1 MNGDGSDER
10 VVTRLPGDPSA
21 VPAARRFAGQAAAD
35 YGADPECIDTTKLL
49 VTEVATN
56 AVLHAG
62 SPIRLTV
69 TNDAHDSLR
78 VEVRD
83 DDPTPPPLPEVPD
96 PDATSGR
103 GLWLVSA
110 LARRWG
116 VNRNTKGKTVWFEV
130 DGKSG
135 RK

>member
-1 MNGDGSDER
+1 
-10 VVTRLPGDPSA
+10 VVTRLPSDPSA

-35 YGADPECIDTTKLL
+35 LGADPECIDTTKLL

-56 AVLHAG
+56 AVVHAH

-69 TNDAHDSLR
+69 QGESPDIVR

-83 DDPTPPPLPEVPD
+83 DDPTPPPLPQAPE

-116 VNRNTKGKTVWFEV
+116 VNRNRNGKTVWFEV
-130 DGKSG
+130 DGHAEP
-135 RK
+135 R